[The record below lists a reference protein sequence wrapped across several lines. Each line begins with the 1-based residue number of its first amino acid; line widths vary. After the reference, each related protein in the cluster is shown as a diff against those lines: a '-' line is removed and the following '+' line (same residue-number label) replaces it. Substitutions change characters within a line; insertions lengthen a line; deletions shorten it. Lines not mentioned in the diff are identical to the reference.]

1 LNYTTQDVSEA
12 TGGVLS
18 GDGSVV
24 LRGGEIDTRRDV
36 QGKVFFALQ
45 GEQTDGHKFI
55 ERAIEMGC
63 AAVVVSKEVTT
74 SVPVITVEN
83 TRRALFQLAEHVRSQ
98 IEPKTTIA
106 ITGSVGKTITKDL
119 LAKLL
124 GKGTTASPAS
134 FNNDLGI
141 PLTILDA
148 VGSRNIVV
156 EVGANA
162 CGEIEPLARLVAPD
176 IAIIT
181 SIQKAHL
188 KGFGSID
195 TILNEKIK
203 LFEALDSDG
212 IAIVPED
219 IPVDGFILQCDLVT
233 VGESKHADI
242 RIRSGCDE
250 NGFTRLDVGE
260 GFVTLNILGKHNA
273 MNATCAI
280 VAAKYAHA
288 RQGNNVSLHSLLQQM
303 SSETGPVGRLS
314 KEDICGV
321 RVIDDS
327 YNASPASM
335 CAAIETLASMSGSR
349 KVAILGDMLELGEEC
364 DVEHRRLGGYLS
376 NQRIDQII
384 LVGSEMASAVKVLP
398 TAVYEENADDATML
412 RIANSLRDGDLVL
425 LKGSRGM
432 QLERIVGHIRDRYAK
447 VSSP

>member
-1 LNYTTQDVSEA
+1 MNYTTQDVSAA
-12 TGGVLS
+12 TGGVLT
-18 GDGSVV
+18 GDESVV

-45 GEQTDGHKFI
+45 GEQTDGHQFI
-55 ERAIEMGC
+55 EHAIEMGC
-63 AAVVVSKEVTT
+63 AAVVVSKKVTT

-83 TRRALFQLAEHVRSQ
+83 TRRALYQLAEHVRSQ
-98 IEPKTTIA
+98 LEAKTTIA
-106 ITGSVGKTITKDL
+106 ITGSVGKTTTKDL

-148 VGSRNIVV
+148 VGSRNLVV

-219 IPVDGFILQCDLVT
+219 IPVDGFSLQCDLVT

-242 RIRSGCDE
+242 RIRSACDE

-273 MNATCAI
+273 MNAACAI
-280 VAAKYAHA
+280 VAAKYAYA
-288 RQGNNVSLHSLLQQM
+288 RQGNNVSLHFLLQQM
-303 SSETGPVGRLS
+303 SSEAGPVGRLS
-314 KEDICGV
+314 KEEICGV

-327 YNASPASM
+327 YNASPGSM
-335 CAAIETLASMSGSR
+335 CAAIETLVSMSGSR
-349 KVAILGDMLELGEEC
+349 KVAILGDMLELGEQC

-376 NQRIDQII
+376 NQRIDEII
-384 LVGSEMASAVKVLP
+384 LVGSAMASAVKVLP
-398 TAVYEENADDATML
+398 TAVYEENADDATMF
-412 RIANSLRDGDLVL
+412 RIAKSLRDGDLVL

-432 QLERIVGHIRDRYAK
+432 QLERIVEHIRDRYAK